1 MDIQSILSQE
11 GFVGKPPAA
20 VCAVIGGLKD
30 LCELQGAG
38 PQLDWRR
45 GTGGPAGGGGGGGGR
60 SNNFRNSAGGS
71 SASLTSMGSGGS
83 STPRSFSARPFQA
96 PSANPSSPMSP
107 GGGGGGSPAVGGG
120 GGGGGGGPIP
130 RYQSRFKNS
139 NQPVEDKILNN
150 IILSKLNKFSGSTY
164 EEIRDFLYQIL
175 GSGEPDLAEMIRHF
189 MMLVFKKAAA
199 EETYCPLYAKLLS
212 EISSRYKVILE
223 EMKKLQANYLE
234 IFDDVEEVPEG
245 GDAYDAFVTKK
256 KEKMYRQGYSQFL
269 AELAGLEILELS
281 NLEATFQKLFSL
293 MRHHGADADKK
304 ALLDEYADCL
314 VRMSRVLR
322 KKSSPFFHQARAALW
337 ASSRIPLESLIAQKD
352 VHPSLSPKARF
363 ILMDVKDNLCA

>member
-1 MDIQSILSQE
+1 
-11 GFVGKPPAA
+11 
-20 VCAVIGGLKD
+20 
-30 LCELQGAG
+30 
-38 PQLDWRR
+38 
-45 GTGGPAGGGGGGGGR
+45 
-60 SNNFRNSAGGS
+60 
-71 SASLTSMGSGGS
+71 
-83 STPRSFSARPFQA
+83 
-96 PSANPSSPMSP
+96 
-107 GGGGGGSPAVGGG
+107 
-120 GGGGGGGPIP
+120 
-130 RYQSRFKNS
+130 
-139 NQPVEDKILNN
+139 VEDKILNN

-199 EETYCPLYAKLLS
+199 EETYCPLYAKLLA

-245 GDAYDAFVTKK
+245 GDAYDAFVAKK

-281 NLEATFQKLFSL
+281 NLEATFEKLFTL
-293 MRHHGADADKK
+293 MRRHGVDADKK

-314 VRMSRVLR
+314 VRMSRVLK
-322 KKSSPFFHQARAALW
+322 KKSSPFFHQARATLS
-337 ASSRIPLESLIAQKD
+337 ASSRPALESLIAQKE
-352 VHPSLSPKARF
+352 VYPSLSPKARF
-363 ILMDVKDNLCA
+363 ILMDVRDNLCA